1 VDVVVKTRAVTG
13 LAAIVSAVLLIGAS
27 GPTAVVGWAMW
38 AVGVVVL
45 MSAVPGT
52 AEAPAEPAPERTP
65 KKRAAKRY
73 SLVP

>member
-1 VDVVVKTRAVTG
+1 VDSVLKTRAVTG

-27 GPTAVVGWAMW
+27 GLTAVAGWAMW
-38 AVGVVVL
+38 GAGLVVL

-52 AEAPAEPAPERTP
+52 SEGTPERARERTA